1 MKKIDVHS
9 SKEYSIYIENGLWKK
24 GEFTKLI
31 KEVSKA
37 KKIMLVTDDIVLD
50 LYGYTINE
58 ILTDD
63 GFDVSIFDIPNGEES
78 KNLKNYSELMECMCA
93 EKFTRSDMII
103 ALGGGVVGDL
113 AGFAAATY
121 QRGIDFV
128 QIPTTLLA
136 CVDSSVGGK
145 TAVDLEHGKNQV
157 GAFKQPNLVIIDPF
171 FLKSLPK
178 EQVSAGAA
186 EVIKYAMIEDE
197 EFFESLKNTPIEEQ
211 YEEVIAK
218 CVDMKREF
226 VENDE
231 FDTGVRMMLNFG
243 HTVGHAIEAASG
255 YKILHGEAVAMG
267 MDAVTKACEKMNICE
282 EGTYKRLNDLLGQ
295 YNLKRPIPYGIDEL
309 FEHMKT
315 DKKNAGG
322 KTRLIVPTKVGHCEI
337 KEIDT
342 GELKNFLAEALR

>member
-9 SKEYSIYIENGLWKK
+9 SKDYSIYIESGLWKK
-24 GEFTKLI
+24 SEFTKLI
-31 KEVSKA
+31 KEASKA
-37 KKIMLVTDDIVLD
+37 EKTMIVTDDIVLN
-50 LYGYTINE
+50 LYGNDVRE
-58 ILTDD
+58 ILSNE
-63 GFDVSIFDIPNGEES
+63 GLHVSMFVIQNGEGS
-78 KNLKNYSELMECMCA
+78 KNLKSYSELMESLCVN
-93 EKFTRSDMII
+93 KFTRSDMII

-121 QRGIDFV
+121 QRGIDYI

-157 GAFKQPNLVIIDPF
+157 GAFKQPNLVLIDPL

-197 EFFESLKNTPIEEQ
+197 KFFESIKNTPIEEQ
-211 YEEVIAK
+211 YEDVIAK
-218 CVDMKREF
+218 CVDMKRRY
-226 VENDE
+226 VEKDE
-231 FDTGVRMMLNFG
+231 FDTGIRMMLNFG

-255 YKILHGEAVAMG
+255 YTILHGEAVAMG
-267 MDAVTKACEKMNICE
+267 MDVVTKACENKNICE
-282 EGTYKRLNDLLGQ
+282 EGTYKKLNDLLGQ
-295 YNLKRPIPYGIDEL
+295 YNLKKPISYGIDEL

-315 DKKNAGG
+315 DKKNAG
-322 KTRLIVPTKVGHCEI
+322 KITRLIVPTKVGHCEI
-337 KEIDT
+337 REIDT
-342 GELKNFLAEALR
+342 KDLKDFLSEVID

>member
-9 SKEYSIYIENGLWKK
+9 SKDYSIHIECGLWKK
-24 GEFTKLI
+24 SDFTKLI
-31 KEVSKA
+31 KEATKA
-37 KKIMLVTDDIVLD
+37 EKTMIVTDDIVLN
-50 LYGYTINE
+50 LYGNDVRE
-58 ILTDD
+58 ILSNE
-63 GFDVSIFDIPNGEES
+63 GLHVSMFVIQNGEGS
-78 KNLKNYSELMECMCA
+78 KNLKSYSELMESLCVN
-93 EKFTRSDMII
+93 KFTRSDMII

-121 QRGIDFV
+121 QRGIDYI

-157 GAFKQPNLVIIDPF
+157 GAFKQPNLVLIDPL

-197 EFFESLKNTPIEEQ
+197 KFFESIKNTPIEEQ
-211 YEEVIAK
+211 YEDVIAK
-218 CVDMKREF
+218 CVDMKRRY
-226 VENDE
+226 VEKDE
-231 FDTGVRMMLNFG
+231 FDTGIRMMLNFG

-255 YKILHGEAVAMG
+255 YTILHGEAVAMG
-267 MDAVTKACEKMNICE
+267 MDVVTKACEIKNICE
-282 EGTYKRLNDLLGQ
+282 EGTYKKLNDLLGQ
-295 YNLKRPIPYGIDEL
+295 YNLKKPISYGIDEL

-315 DKKNAGG
+315 DKKNAG
-322 KTRLIVPTKVGHCEI
+322 KITRLIVPTKVGHCEI
-337 KEIDT
+337 REIDT
-342 GELKNFLAEALR
+342 KDLKDFLSEVID

>member
-9 SKEYSIYIENGLWKK
+9 SKDYSIHIECGLWKK
-24 GEFTKLI
+24 SDFTKLI
-31 KEVSKA
+31 KEATKA
-37 KKIMLVTDDIVLD
+37 EKTMIVTDDIVLN
-50 LYGYTINE
+50 LYGNDVRE
-58 ILTDD
+58 ILSNE
-63 GFDVSIFDIPNGEES
+63 GLHVSMFVIQNGEGS
-78 KNLKNYSELMECMCA
+78 KNLKSYSELMESLCVN
-93 EKFTRSDMII
+93 KFTRSDMII

-121 QRGIDFV
+121 QRGIDYI

-157 GAFKQPNLVIIDPF
+157 GAFKQPNLVLIDPL

-197 EFFESLKNTPIEEQ
+197 KFFESIKNTSIEEQ
-211 YEEVIAK
+211 YEDVIAK
-218 CVDMKREF
+218 CVDMKRRY
-226 VENDE
+226 VEKDE

-255 YKILHGEAVAMG
+255 YTILHGEAVAMG
-267 MDAVTKACEKMNICE
+267 MDVVTKACEIKNICE

-295 YNLKRPIPYGIDEL
+295 YDLKKPISYGIDEL
-309 FEHMKT
+309 FEHMKM
-315 DKKNAGG
+315 DKKNAG
-322 KTRLIVPTKVGHCEI
+322 KITRLIVPTKVGHCEI
-337 KEIDT
+337 REIDT
-342 GELKNFLAEALR
+342 KDLKDFLSEAID